1 MTVTIKW
8 NRSRPEERLPECWCS
23 VQGALFKLD
32 ASDANVRGTNAEVDS
47 KMLEVL
53 RKLL

>member
-8 NRSRPEERLPECWCS
+8 NRSRPEGS
-23 VQGALFKLD
+23 VQGALLD
-32 ASDANVRGTNAEVDS
+32 ASDANVRGTNAEVDL
-47 KMLEVL
+47 MIFEVL

>member
-23 VQGALFKLD
+23 VQGALLD
-32 ASDANVRGTNAEVDS
+32 ASDANVRGTSAEVDS